1 VANLAIA
8 IDGPAGAGKSTVAKE
23 VARRLNI
30 LYIDTGAMYRAVAW
44 LAVNHGLTPNDSEEI
59 FALLKR
65 DPLHFESL
73 DGKTLRITWRG
84 TTISNDEL
92 RSPAVSNIVS
102 AISAHPGIRRCL
114 TEWQREL
121 GRQTDVVMDGRDIGT
136 VVLPTAQVKIFLT
149 ASLDERARRR
159 ALEMGQKGYQISEEQ
174 LRSMIEAR
182 DARDSSRD
190 VAPLRQADDAY
201 CIDSTGKTIDDVV
214 EEILSIVERVQ
225 RA

>member
-44 LAVNHGLTPNDSEEI
+44 LAVTHGLTPDESDKI
-59 FALLKR
+59 VALLQKE
-65 DPLHFESL
+65 PLHFESS
-73 DGKTLRITWRG
+73 DGKTLHITWRG
-84 TTISNDEL
+84 AAVPNDAL
-92 RSPAVSNIVS
+92 RSPEVSNIVS
-102 AISAHPGIRRCL
+102 AISAHPGIRQCL
-114 TEWQREL
+114 TEWQRQL

-136 VVLPTAQVKIFLT
+136 VVLPSAQVKIFLT

-174 LRSMIEAR
+174 LKSMIEAR
-182 DARDSSRD
+182 DERDSSRN
-190 VAPLRQADDAY
+190 VAPLRQAEDAY
-201 CIDSTGKTIDDVV
+201 CIDSTGKTIEEVV
-214 EEILSIVERVQ
+214 EEIISIVERVQ
-225 RA
+225 GA